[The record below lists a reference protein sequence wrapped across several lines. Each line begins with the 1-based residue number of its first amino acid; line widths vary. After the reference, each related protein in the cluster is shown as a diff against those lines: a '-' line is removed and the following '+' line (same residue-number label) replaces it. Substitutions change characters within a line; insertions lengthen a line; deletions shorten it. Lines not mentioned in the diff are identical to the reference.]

1 MTTVYLI
8 RHSERFSNSNI
19 ISWNTTQSPLLQS
32 EKSILSVEGENR
44 ARKLSELDE
53 LNNLDYVYA
62 SNCVRTLETAKYILD
77 KQNLKI
83 TLDERLDERR
93 FGKDNSLEIP
103 NWYTKQFLE
112 EDYKTEGGESQREV
126 RERMNEVISEIVN
139 NHPDKR
145 IAIFTHGY
153 AIFFYLLKYC
163 ELVSVNENREV
174 ALKYKGEV
182 FFDKAISAPEV
193 FKLVFDK
200 DNLEIELV
208 EGLYES

>member
-1 MTTVYLI
+1 MTTIYLI

-19 ISWNTTQSPLLQS
+19 ISWNTSQSSLLQS

-44 ARKLSELDE
+44 ARKLSELSE
-53 LNNLDYVYA
+53 LQNLDYVYA

-77 KQNLKI
+77 KQNLKV

-93 FGKDNSLEIP
+93 FGKDNSIEIP

-112 EDYKTEGGESQREV
+112 EDYKTEGGESQKEV
-126 RERMNEVISEIVN
+126 RERMDEIISEIKN
-139 NHPDKR
+139 KHPDKR

-163 ELVSVNENREV
+163 ELVSVNEERVV
-174 ALKYKGEV
+174 ALKYNGKV